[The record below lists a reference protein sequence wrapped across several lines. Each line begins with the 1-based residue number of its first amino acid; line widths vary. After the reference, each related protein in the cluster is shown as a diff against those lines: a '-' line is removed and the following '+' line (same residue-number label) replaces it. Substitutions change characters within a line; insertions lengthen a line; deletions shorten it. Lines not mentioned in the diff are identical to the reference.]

1 MNQYTHLF
9 TQQQAPSKGSFG
21 PSPRPWIPPR
31 LGLTLGFSH
40 ADEAAA
46 DLSAFLDFS
55 SLTND
60 SATVAVPAHEQPSS
74 AFSNAFSGLRPVD
87 DSLLDSPLDLELS
100 PASSFATSPFDFG
113 HPAASEFTSP
123 LLDGS
128 FDSPLVES
136 YPIASGAHDMPSLF
150 APAPSAAVAAAAS
163 FGAAAAGGIDLAA
176 LASSIGLSLPPL
188 PTHPHMPASSSSTA
202 EDVKP
207 AVAAPTSPALA
218 RTNSTLFDAAPES
231 APLQRRKT
239 AAQIKKE
246 AAASLEDKPLVKR
259 DKFTGIRNTKKP
271 PVAYDAPTLPKNYL
285 TESATSKKRAGSAK
299 VAAAVTKRAR
309 SASATP
315 GLELPQAQP
324 EPIDEDKLDDEQLAA
339 IELKRRSNTLAARR
353 SRARKAAY
361 IQELKDEIDRLAQLN
376 EQLQSELAQA
386 RAKCQCQQQAA

>member
-1 MNQYTHLF
+1 M
-9 TQQQAPSKGSFG
+9 
-21 PSPRPWIPPR
+21 
-31 LGLTLGFSH
+31 
-40 ADEAAA
+40 
-46 DLSAFLDFS
+46 
-55 SLTND
+55 TND
-60 SATVAVPAHEQPSS
+60 ASVAVPAHEQPSS

-113 HPAASEFTSP
+113 HPASSGSEFTSP

-136 YPIASGAHDMPSLF
+136 YPITSVANDMPSLF
-150 APAPSAAVAAAAS
+150 APAPSS
-163 FGAAAAGGIDLAA
+163 FTGAGGIDLAA

-188 PTHPHMPASSSSTA
+188 PSFAPAPAPMMEDIKPVIPSSLPV
-202 EDVKP
+202 E
-207 AVAAPTSPALA
+207 LA
-218 RTNSTLFDAAPES
+218 RTESTLFDIPSAESTPAQTAA
-231 APLQRRKT
+231 QRRKT

-246 AAASLEDKPLVKR
+246 AAASLEEKPFKR

-299 VAAAVTKRAR
+299 VAASVSKRAR
-309 SASATP
+309 SEASVTP
-315 GLELPQAQP
+315 APAPAPELPQAQP
-324 EPIDEDKLDDEQLAA
+324 EPINEDNLDDDQLAA

-361 IQELKDEIDRLAQLN
+361 IQELKDEIDRLKQLN
-376 EQLQSELAQA
+376 EALQGELGVA
-386 RAKCQCQQQAA
+386 RAAKCTCQG

>member
-1 MNQYTHLF
+1 MPRSMNQYTQLF
-9 TQQQAPSKGSFG
+9 APSQAPSKGSF
-21 PSPRPWIPPR
+21 
-31 LGLTLGFSH
+31 
-40 ADEAAA
+40 DEAAA

-60 SATVAVPAHEQPSS
+60 ASVAVPAHEQPSS

-113 HPAASEFTSP
+113 NPASSGSEFTSP

-136 YPIASGAHDMPSLF
+136 YPIASVANDMPSLF
-150 APAPSAAVAAAAS
+150 APAPSAAFA
-163 FGAAAAGGIDLAA
+163 GAGGIDLAA

-188 PTHPHMPASSSSTA
+188 PSFAPAPAPMMEDIKPVIPSSSS
-202 EDVKP
+202 
-207 AVAAPTSPALA
+207 SPVQLA
-218 RTNSTLFDAAPES
+218 RTESTLFDVPSAESTPAQTAA
-231 APLQRRKT
+231 QRRKT

-246 AAASLEDKPLVKR
+246 AAASLEEKPFKR

-299 VAAAVTKRAR
+299 VAASVSKRAR
-309 SASATP
+309 SEASVTP
-315 GLELPQAQP
+315 APAPAPELPQAQP
-324 EPIDEDKLDDEQLAA
+324 EPINEDNLDDDQLAA

-361 IQELKDEIDRLAQLN
+361 IQELKDEIDRLKQLN
-376 EQLQSELAQA
+376 EALQGELGAA
-386 RAKCQCQQQAA
+386 RAAKCACQG

>member
-1 MNQYTHLF
+1 MPRSMNQYTKLF
-9 TQQQAPSKGSFG
+9 AAQQAPSKGSF
-21 PSPRPWIPPR
+21 
-31 LGLTLGFSH
+31 
-40 ADEAAA
+40 DEAAA
-46 DLSAFLDFS
+46 DLSAFLDLS

-60 SATVAVPAHEQPSS
+60 ASVAVPAHEQPSS

-113 HPAASEFTSP
+113 NPASGSGSEFTSP

-136 YPIASGAHDMPSLF
+136 YPIASVANDMPSLF
-150 APAPSAAVAAAAS
+150 APAPSS
-163 FGAAAAGGIDLAA
+163 FTAAGGIDLAA

-188 PTHPHMPASSSSTA
+188 PSFAPAPAPAATSMMEDIKPVIPSSSSP
-202 EDVKP
+202 VQ
-207 AVAAPTSPALA
+207 LA
-218 RTNSTLFDAAPES
+218 RTESTLFDAAPVAVEE
-231 APLQRRKT
+231 AMPAQRRKT

-246 AAASLEDKPLVKR
+246 AAASLEEKPFKR

-299 VAAAVTKRAR
+299 VAASVSKRAR
-309 SASATP
+309 SEASVTP
-315 GLELPQAQP
+315 APQPELPQAQP
-324 EPIDEDKLDDEQLAA
+324 EPINEDNLDDDQLAA

-361 IQELKDEIDRLAQLN
+361 IQELKDEIDRLKQLN
-376 EQLQSELAQA
+376 EALQGELGVA
-386 RAKCQCQQQAA
+386 RAAKCACQG